1 MHFVGR
7 ASDRPY
13 PSCRPRYT
21 MRGNRCV
28 VLLLGKWTYR
38 RSGRIASGESDKS
51 DNFLGSLPFCILARH
66 FLPCSYFCKQ
76 PHSCFHFHLPRVGYQ
91 HPRPQ
96 APDVDPDITVFLLFV
111 SCLIQPCINRES
123 TLMRRKLSICPHYA
137 IGDKATVHGIRCR
150 GRVVPT
156 GTCMC

>member
-7 ASDRPY
+7 ASDRPC
-13 PSCRPRYT
+13 PACRPRYT

-51 DNFLGSLPFCILARH
+51 DNFLGSPPFCILARH

-76 PHSCFHFHLPRVGYQ
+76 RHSCFHLHFATGGLPT
-91 HPRPQ
+91 PQ
-96 APDVDPDITVFLLFV
+96 ATSARCRPGHHSFFILLL
-111 SCLIQPCINRES
+111 CLIHPCINRES

-137 IGDKATVHGIRCR
+137 IGDKASVHGIRCR